1 MKQPIH
7 LACRHFRAT
16 TGVPTLCRLVNYWS
30 QVRVPPVAPP
40 KKSHFRGH
48 LSRSIPST
56 RPVGRDALGQFRL
69 HRHRVRGRADSG
81 HAAVNPVPL
90 ARALDTAA
98 PDAAAAGVA
107 FGYTALIGF
116 SLVGAPVAGRAA
128 ARARS
133 AVSSRGSSC
142 ERDRSSVRAPADRP
156 HLGTDLGTKFCETAP
171 NHTAF
176 SQHGRLLFQV
186 FAGRFLHHAV
196 GGTRRVGAW

>member
-1 MKQPIH
+1 
-7 LACRHFRAT
+7 
-16 TGVPTLCRLVNYWS
+16 
-30 QVRVPPVAPP
+30 
-40 KKSHFRGH
+40 
-48 LSRSIPST
+48 
-56 RPVGRDALGQFRL
+56 
-69 HRHRVRGRADSG
+69 
-81 HAAVNPVPL
+81 
-90 ARALDTAA
+90 
-98 PDAAAAGVA
+98 VA

-116 SLVGAPVAGRAA
+116 SLVGAPVAGRATA
-128 ARARS
+128 LIALCARS
-133 AVSSRGSSC
+133 AGSSRGSSC